1 MLVATV
7 FWGII
12 KGALQG
18 LGFGMAFWMILHGS
32 ALASFIGT
40 VHNVIATVI
49 YGFAAVES
57 FSRGNNAQ
65 GIIRG
70 IIASITGLA
79 SAIGILRGC
88 GLLELS
94 NCTSAENIHS
104 LAQSGLD
111 ALNDNQGCVG
121 SDGNTATVWDNI
133 NATQNNYSNTNIP
146 RSFEVDVNGQTMW
159 VHGNATEHIYEDVYA
174 HIIEGEGTAY
184 TNPNLYTQELMNDF
198 YNSLEQATASG
209 IEYGKLITAGNWK
222 FIFSPPR
229 QEGLLPVIIHAQFNG
244 W

>member
-94 NCTSAENIHS
+94 NCTSAENIYS

-121 SDGNTATVWDNI
+121 SETEPVNLAQLGDNFGRMGTYVNSPNITVDWNQYAGPAMERMEQRGMTVNMVNDIVENGRVLM
-133 NATQNNYSNTNIP
+133 QNNGDRFAFITREGVVILSREGRLI
-146 RSFEVDVNGQTMW
+146 TMW
-159 VHGNATEHIYEDVYA
+159 SSADYDSNMVEIVGRLF
-174 HIIEGEGTAY
+174 GE
-184 TNPNLYTQELMNDF
+184 
-198 YNSLEQATASG
+198 
-209 IEYGKLITAGNWK
+209 
-222 FIFSPPR
+222 
-229 QEGLLPVIIHAQFNG
+229 
-244 W
+244 